1 MMHNPLLI
9 SVQRIA
15 YSEQRTANSVQR
27 IVDSEQRTESSLL
40 THKLQRY
47 VFFRTFCA
55 NQMQKACFLLRSAKF
70 VEHLRKPSA
79 MMLAPIAAEII
90 ENLRPLG
97 GNLAESYSKS
107 HSGRM
112 K

>member
-9 SVQRIA
+9 
-15 YSEQRTANSVQR
+15 SVQR

-79 MMLAPIAAEII
+79 MMLAPIADAAYFNKNKRFLLLKMFFLCQ
-90 ENLRPLG
+90 NLVWCDF
-97 GNLAESYSKS
+97 YCTFVF
-107 HSGRM
+107 
-112 K
+112 